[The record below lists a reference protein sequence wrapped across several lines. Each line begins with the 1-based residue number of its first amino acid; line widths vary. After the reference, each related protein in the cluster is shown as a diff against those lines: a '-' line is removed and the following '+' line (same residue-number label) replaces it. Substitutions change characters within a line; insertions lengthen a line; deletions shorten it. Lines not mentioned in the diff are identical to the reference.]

1 MTGSNRIVV
10 ISFAAFFLVL
20 VAGAL
25 AGALAGDG
33 DDPWQLLEPGLELAR
48 FKAGEAVVE
57 VLRVDPERWQTVAL
71 AVSDLGGGNRT
82 MRQWATEFDLAAVI
96 NAGMYATDLRT
107 HTGYFHTGDHVNN
120 PRWVQRDYR
129 QAACFEPRE
138 VGLPRFVLQ
147 DLDAVPE
154 STFVHHYDIVI
165 QNLRLVRKPREN
177 RWPPRP
183 RRWSEACLG
192 EDIRGRMLWI
202 YCHRPLDMHT
212 FNEIILDLPLDLVA
226 AQHLEGGPQARLW
239 LSSDPSGDQTTDS
252 GPLLPNVLGL
262 RSRKDRSPD

>member
-10 ISFAAFFLVL
+10 ISWTALL
-20 VAGAL
+20 VAL
-25 AGALAGDG
+25 AVGTVAGNSDE
-33 DDPWQLLEPGLELAR
+33 PWQNLEPGLELAR
-48 FKAGEAVVE
+48 FEVGEAVVE
-57 VLRVDPERWQTVAL
+57 VLRIDPALWQTVAL
-71 AVSDLGGGNRT
+71 AVSDLGGDNRT

-138 VGLPRFVLQ
+138 AGLPRFVLQ

-165 QNLRLVRKPREN
+165 QNLRLVRKTREN
-177 RWPPRP
+177 RWQPQS

-192 EDIRGRMLWI
+192 EDARGRLLWI
-202 YCHRPLDMHT
+202 YCRRPLDMHA
-212 FNEIILDLPLDLVA
+212 FNEIILGLPLELVA
-226 AQHLEGGPQARLW
+226 AQHLEGGAQARLW
-239 LSSDPSGDQTTDS
+239 LNPDPSGVQTTDP

-262 RSRKDRSPD
+262 RPRDGHSPG

>member
-1 MTGSNRIVV
+1 MTGSDRKVV
-10 ISFAAFFLVL
+10 IRFTALFVALLV
-20 VAGAL
+20 GAVP
-25 AGALAGDG
+25 GNNDE
-33 DDPWQLLEPGLELAR
+33 PWQRLAPGLELAR
-48 FKAGEAVVE
+48 FQAGEAVVE
-57 VLRVDPERWQTVAL
+57 VLRIDPELWQTVAL

-82 MRQWATEFDLAAVI
+82 MRQWATEFDLTAVI

-138 VGLPRFVLQ
+138 AGLPRFVLQ

-177 RWPPRP
+177 RWQPRP

-192 EDIRGRMLWI
+192 EDGQGRMLWI
-202 YCHRPLDMHT
+202 YCRRPLDMHA

-239 LSSDPSGDQTTDS
+239 LNPNRGGDQSADS

-262 RSRKDRSPD
+262 RPRPGHSPG